1 MNNVFNR
8 KVDLQFIMSEGHED
22 YQEIKSVRAAI
33 AAAQHDQEGRIN
45 PVIFRRAKQQAARL
59 GLTYWPAL
67 INDGYQPKIDPL
79 AYVYAEEVL
88 ERKHGL
94 WDGKTN
100 SGGWDRYGHYGLS
113 RGTVARM
120 WYASGCRDTGKFKL
134 QVAMGEVAR
143 RGDTAT
149 WFKNYVRGD
158 RWYMSNIAAFE
169 DLGTISR
176 KAIAFLG
183 RLSPALRWAALWGVA
198 SNEARGGKPLRIRD
212 LNLDLVAKAQVNPRA
227 GYHALPVGTL
237 VRMALGGEQIL
248 GTRLQ
253 EIAAAAFLTPA
264 YPNLPLFIARR
275 IASGESPLAIYRVVV
290 PTCTKKDAHQWA
302 LWGKTPVE
310 VHDDLIIRAEHHI
323 RGEHGVGVVLRT
335 IKVANWLLA
344 VFADPLR
351 KEAIL
356 ATRVRY
362 VGGEEVEFNL
372 IPAIDEVQDED
383 ILSDADG
390 VNAVF
395 NRVSQRNSEE
405 YAKMMKDNTTVLAPT
420 PDWMESRPSWVR
432 VLDTPAMLI
441 KEGSEMIHCVGTYVE
456 AVRKLCC
463 VILAIETA
471 HGRSTVEVTPQG
483 RLLQHRS
490 VKNAEP
496 PARHE
501 QWLRAWLKRHA
512 PMFID
517 KAA

>member
-1 MNNVFNR
+1 MNNVFSR
-8 KVDLQFIMSEGHED
+8 QISIDVIMDEGYAD
-22 YQEIKSVRAAI
+22 YREIKAARAA
-33 AAAQHDQEGRIN
+33 AAARERSGEQNKAMIRM
-45 PVIFRRAKQQAARL
+45 AKRHAERL

-67 INDGYQPKIDPL
+67 IRDGYQPKIDPM
-79 AYVYAEEVL
+79 AYVYAEDVL

-113 RGTVARM
+113 RDQVARM
-120 WYASGCRDTGKFKL
+120 WYAAGCRDTGKFKL
-134 QVAMGEVAR
+134 QVAMGEVANK
-143 RGDTAT
+143 GDTAP
-149 WFKNYVRGD
+149 WFKNYATGL
-158 RWYMSNIAAFE
+158 RWYLRNSAAFD

-198 SNEARGGKPLRIRD
+198 SNASRGWKPLRIRE

-237 VRMALGGEQIL
+237 VRMALGGDHIY
-248 GTRLQ
+248 GTRPQ
-253 EIAAAAFLTPA
+253 EIAAVSVLTPA
-264 YPNLPLFIARR
+264 YPNLSLVIARR
-275 IASGESPLAIYRVVV
+275 IASGESPLAFYRAVA
-290 PTCTKKDAHQWA
+290 PTCTKKEAHQWA
-302 LWGKTPVE
+302 LLGKTRAE
-310 VHDDLIIRAEHHI
+310 VHNDLITRAEHHL
-323 RGEHGVGVVLRT
+323 RDEHGVGVFLRT
-335 IKVANWLLA
+335 VKVANWLLA
-344 VFADPLR
+344 VFADPAR

-356 ATRVRY
+356 ATRTQY
-362 VGGEEVEFNL
+362 IGGGEVEFSF
-372 IPAIDEVQDED
+372 ISVIDEVQDED
-383 ILSDADG
+383 ILSYADG

-405 YAKMMKDNTTVLAPT
+405 YVKRMNDNTTVLAPT
-420 PDWMESRPSWVR
+420 PEWMESRPRWVR
-432 VLDTPAMLI
+432 VLNTPAMLI

-456 AVRKLCC
+456 AVRKSRC
-463 VILAIETA
+463 VILAIETV
-471 HGRSTVEVTPQG
+471 HGRSTVELTPQG

-501 QWLRAWLKRHA
+501 QWIRAWLKRHA
-512 PMFID
+512 PVFID